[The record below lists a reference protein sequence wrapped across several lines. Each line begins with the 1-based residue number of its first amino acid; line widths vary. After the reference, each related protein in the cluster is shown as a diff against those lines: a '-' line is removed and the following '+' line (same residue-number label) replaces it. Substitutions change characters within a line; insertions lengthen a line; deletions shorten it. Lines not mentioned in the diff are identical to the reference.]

1 MIPEQSKQNE
11 GSENIGSS
19 LHKEKNIAS
28 TLIEYG
34 KTILITL
41 LAALLL
47 KLFVVEAYRI
57 PSTSMENTLQ
67 VGDFLLVNKLA
78 YGLHIPPQIP
88 FTETLHSSFTFPIF
102 RSIHRGDIVVFE
114 FPGNRGEVKPAE
126 SVNYIKRC
134 IGLPGDKIE
143 IRFGKVFV
151 NGTETSFPEHGRMT
165 THPTDKAFQRN
176 AELFPEGSAFSDVN
190 YGPVVVPKR
199 NEIIKIDPA
208 TFSRWYIFIEREG
221 HQVQFNADTILIDGT
236 VTSSYRVQRNYYFV
250 LGDNRDNSMD
260 SRYWGFVP
268 ADHLIGEALF
278 IYWSW
283 DPEIPVYSISEKYST
298 IRWNRIGILIR

>member
-1 MIPEQSKQNE
+1 MMPEQSKHNE
-11 GSENIGSS
+11 VAENTDTS
-19 LHKEKNIAS
+19 LHKEKTIAS

-34 KTILITL
+34 KTILVTL
-41 LAALLL
+41 LAALVL

-78 YGLHIPPQIP
+78 YGLHTPRHLP
-88 FTETLHSSFTFPIF
+88 FTATSLPSFTLPLF
-102 RSIHRGDIVVFE
+102 RSVHRGDVVVFE
-114 FPGNRGEVKPAE
+114 FPGGKNEITPSE

-134 IGLPGDKIE
+134 IGVPGDTVE

-151 NGTETSFPEHGRMT
+151 NGLEISFPLHGRST
-165 THPTDKAFQRN
+165 IHQIAN
-176 AELFPEGSAFSDVN
+176 APRQYIEMFPEGSAFSDVN
-190 YGPVVVPKR
+190 YGPIVVPKR
-199 NEIIKIDPA
+199 DEILNINHT

-221 HQVQFNADTILIDGT
+221 HIVQVNADSILIDGA
-236 VTSSYRVQRNYYFV
+236 VTSSYRVQQNYYFV

-268 ADHLIGEALF
+268 DDHLIGEALF

-283 DPEIPVYSISEKYST
+283 DSEVPVSSISEKYST

>member
-1 MIPEQSKQNE
+1 MMPEQPKHNE
-11 GSENIGSS
+11 GTENTDSS

-41 LAALLL
+41 LAAMVL
-47 KLFVVEAYRI
+47 KLFVVDAYRI

-78 YGLHIPPQIP
+78 YSLHTPRRLP
-88 FTETLHSSFTFPIF
+88 FTATSLSSFTLPLF
-102 RSIHRGDIVVFE
+102 RSVHRGDVIVFE
-114 FPGNRGEVKPAE
+114 FPGSRDEVKPSE
-126 SVNYIKRC
+126 SENYIKRC
-134 IGLPGDKIE
+134 IGLPGDTIE
-143 IRFGKVFV
+143 IRLGKVFV
-151 NGTETSFPEHGRMT
+151 NGIEINFPLHGRNT
-165 THPTDKAFQRN
+165 THPTDNAFRQN
-176 AELFPEGSAFSDVN
+176 AEMFPKGSAFSDVN

-199 NEIIKIDPA
+199 NDILKINPA
-208 TFSRWYIFIEREG
+208 TFSRWQIFIQREG
-221 HQVQFNADTILIDGT
+221 HSVQFNVDTIFIDGT
-236 VTSSYRVQRNYYFV
+236 ATSFYRVQQNYYFV

-268 ADHLIGEALF
+268 EDHLIGEALF

-283 DPEIPVYSISEKYST
+283 DPEVPVYNISEKYST

>member
-1 MIPEQSKQNE
+1 MIPEQSKHNE
-11 GSENIGSS
+11 VTKDTDSS

-41 LAALLL
+41 LAALVL
-47 KLFVVEAYRI
+47 KLFVVDAYRI

-78 YGLHIPPQIP
+78 YGLHTPRRLP
-88 FTETLHSSFTFPIF
+88 FTATSFSSFTLPLF
-102 RSIHRGDIVVFE
+102 RSVHRGDVIVFE
-114 FPGNRGEVKPAE
+114 FPGGRDEVKPSE
-126 SVNYIKRC
+126 SANYIKRC
-134 IGLPGDKIE
+134 IGLPGDTVE

-151 NGTETSFPEHGRMT
+151 NGIEISFPLHGRNT
-165 THPTDKAFQRN
+165 THPADNAFRHN
-176 AELFPEGSAFSDVN
+176 AEMFPEGSAFSDVN

-199 NEIIKIDPA
+199 NDILKINPA
-208 TFSRWYIFIEREG
+208 TFSHWQIFIQREG
-221 HQVQFNADTILIDGT
+221 HAIQFTVDTIFIDGT
-236 VTSSYRVQRNYYFV
+236 ATSSYRVQQNYYFV

-268 ADHLIGEALF
+268 ENHLIGEALF

>member
-1 MIPEQSKQNE
+1 MLGQLRHKR
-11 GSENIGSS
+11 GTENTDSS
-19 LHKEKNIAS
+19 LEEEKNITS
-28 TLIEYG
+28 TLIAYG

-41 LAALLL
+41 IAALIL

-78 YGLHIPPQIP
+78 YGLHTPHRIP
-88 FTETLHSSFTFPIF
+88 FTSTSLSSFTLPLF
-102 RSIHRGDIVVFE
+102 RSVHRGDVVVFE
-114 FPGNRGEVKPAE
+114 FPGNRNEVKPSE

-134 IGLPGDKIE
+134 IGLPGDTIE

-151 NGTETSFPEHGRMT
+151 NGNETNFPVQGRRTIHT
-165 THPTDKAFQRN
+165 TDNTVRRN
-176 AELFPEGSAFSDVN
+176 PEMFPEGSAFSDVH
-190 YGPVVVPKR
+190 YGPVVVPKQGDS
-199 NEIIKIDPA
+199 IKIDPA
-208 TFSRWYIFIEREG
+208 TFSQWKIFVEREG
-221 HQVQFNADTILIDGT
+221 HTVQFNIDTIFIDGKAL
-236 VTSSYRVQRNYYFV
+236 SSYCVQQNYYFV

-268 ADHLIGEALF
+268 DTHLIGEALL

-283 DPEIPVYSISEKYST
+283 DPEVPVSSITEKYST
-298 IRWNRIGILIR
+298 IRWMRIGTIIR